1 MNIYAPIIL
10 CFIPFITSF
19 ILFLILIEGTSPIKQ
34 LSASLTGLLALIP
47 IVILQMLIPA
57 FRLFDQIRISSILLY
72 GILFCGLIEEGTKA
86 AALFIIPAKKEK
98 ISVFFAYSVLAGM
111 ILGSF
116 ESVIYLVRGL
126 QSAKS
131 GMPGASLNLIYM
143 RTFTTLIVH
152 TLCAGL
158 SGIGVYYKKQ
168 IRLSIRPFIT
178 AILVHGLYNFFAS
191 FTSSAKY
198 FSIAVILFLIQETR
212 ILYLKAKSEYEE
224 KNSEPGIKVDPDKT
238 YAIPD
243 SPAIVIPVKSTIPE
257 KEEVQEIAETSV
269 PDGNVENYDSVEQEA
284 SAELEKEK
292 VKKPAVRKTA
302 TVKKTTAGT
311 KSAPAEKKP
320 VAKKTATS
328 SKSAE
333 PKAETKVKKDPA
345 AKSTTTGKK
354 ASAEK
359 KTATEKKTA
368 GTTAKKTTARKTAA
382 KTSETAAKNRA
393 PAKRK
398 GEK

>member
-34 LSASLTGLLALIP
+34 LSASLTGLLAFIP

-98 ISVFFAYSVLAGM
+98 LSVFFAYSVLAGM

-158 SGIGVYYKKQ
+158 SGIGVYYKKK
-168 IRLSIRPFIT
+168 IRFSVRPFVT

-198 FSIAVILFLIQETR
+198 FAIAVILFLIQETR
-212 ILYLKAKSEYEE
+212 ILYLKAKAEYEE
-224 KNSEPGIKVDPDKT
+224 KNSEPEIKVDPDKT

-257 KEEVQEIAETSV
+257 KEEVREIQIAETAT
-269 PDGNVENYDSVEQEA
+269 PDGNSEDYDSIEQEA
-284 SAELEKEK
+284 SAELKKEK
-292 VKKPAVRKTA
+292 TRKPAVRKTA
-302 TVKKTTAGT
+302 TAKKTTAGT
-311 KSAPAEKKP
+311 KSAPAEKKAA
-320 VAKKTATS
+320 AKKTAAT

-333 PKAETKVKKDPA
+333 PKAEAKVKKAPA
-345 AKSTTTGKK
+345 AKKTT
-354 ASAEK
+354 AEK
-359 KTATEKKTA
+359 NTGAEKKTA
-368 GTTAKKTTARKTAA
+368 GTTAKKTTARKTAS
-382 KTSETAAKNRA
+382 KSSETAPKTRA
-393 PAKRK
+393 STKK
-398 GEK
+398 KEEK